1 MAHVRIASMSLNAK
15 GIFNPHLDLLAVLN
29 IGDHVLLATFPLP
42 PVTPYFP
49 GPSFLFNGKVVLP

>member
-1 MAHVRIASMSLNAK
+1 MSLNAK

-29 IGDHVLLATFPLP
+29 VGDHVLLATFPLP